1 MLAYASIWPRRFPLL
16 CISPYDCSADSES
29 ISLYPKRSAS
39 VKPPVSKDLD
49 ARIPFKFFR
58 SAKRVHPFLRL
69 LLLLYNYYI
78 INFSV
83 SIVRTLRVYSN
94 IKKRNFYTL
103 YFYTLYL
110 LQLLDYTWFVLSY
123 KTHYVY

>member
-1 MLAYASIWPRRFPLL
+1 MHVYRLSFFDPLSVYTRF
-16 CISPYDCSADSES
+16 SDY
-29 ISLYPKRSAS
+29 
-39 VKPPVSKDLD
+39 
-49 ARIPFKFFR
+49 
-58 SAKRVHPFLRL
+58 
-69 LLLLYNYYI
+69 YYI

-110 LQLLDYTWFVLSY
+110 LQLLDYAWFVLSH
-123 KTHYVY
+123 KTHYVA

>member
-1 MLAYASIWPRRFPLL
+1 MHVYRSSFFDPLSVYTRF
-16 CISPYDCSADSES
+16 SDY
-29 ISLYPKRSAS
+29 Y
-39 VKPPVSKDLD
+39 
-49 ARIPFKFFR
+49 
-58 SAKRVHPFLRL
+58 
-69 LLLLYNYYI
+69 YYYYYYI

-110 LQLLDYTWFVLSY
+110 LQLLDYTWFVLSH

>member
-1 MLAYASIWPRRFPLL
+1 MYTRFSDYYYSDYYYYY
-16 CISPYDCSADSES
+16 I
-29 ISLYPKRSAS
+29 IR
-39 VKPPVSKDLD
+39 
-49 ARIPFKFFR
+49 
-58 SAKRVHPFLRL
+58 

-78 INFSV
+78 INSSV